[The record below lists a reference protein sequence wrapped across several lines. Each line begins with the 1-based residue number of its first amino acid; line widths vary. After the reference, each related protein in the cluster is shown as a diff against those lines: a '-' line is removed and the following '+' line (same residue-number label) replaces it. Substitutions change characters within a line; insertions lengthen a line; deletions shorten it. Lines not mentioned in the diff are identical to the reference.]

1 MLATIAVLPEYA
13 VDLYFAWQAG
23 LDPTGPYVAYATAN
37 MTGANR
43 LLVGL
48 AWPLVALL
56 FWSKQ
61 RRGIVLQKGLS
72 LELLFMGIA
81 ALYVLTIP
89 FTSNIAIWDS
99 AVLISLFFLYIWL
112 STKAGREEPV
122 LVGPPNSIGLLPKLL
137 RRSFVTFLLLYAAV
151 IILASAE
158 PFAEGLLK
166 FGAKLGVDEFIMVQ
180 WAAPLAS
187 EMPEIL
193 IAAIFTLRGLSPAA
207 MTTLISAKVN
217 QMTLLVGTLPIAF
230 LLSMEQFH
238 VTGLPLDARQM
249 DEIWLTA
256 AQSLFGVVLLL
267 RLRITGMGGLVLFLL
282 WITQL
287 GFTAPVA
294 REIYTG
300 VYLALALSLLVV
312 DRERIRELGRLI
324 PNVIGLAQGNN
335 QTGDKG

>member
-1 MLATIAVLPEYA
+1 
-13 VDLYFAWQAG
+13 
-23 LDPTGPYVAYATAN
+23 
-37 MTGANR
+37 
-43 LLVGL
+43 
-48 AWPLVALL
+48 
-56 FWSKQ
+56 
-61 RRGIVLQKGLS
+61 
-72 LELLFMGIA
+72 
-81 ALYVLTIP
+81 
-89 FTSNIAIWDS
+89 
-99 AVLISLFFLYIWL
+99 
-112 STKAGREEPV
+112 
-122 LVGPPNSIGLLPKLL
+122 
-137 RRSFVTFLLLYAAV
+137 
-151 IILASAE
+151 
-158 PFAEGLLK
+158 
-166 FGAKLGVDEFIMVQ
+166 
-180 WAAPLAS
+180 
-187 EMPEIL
+187 
-193 IAAIFTLRGLSPAA
+193 
-207 MTTLISAKVN
+207 
-217 QMTLLVGTLPIAF
+217 
-230 LLSMEQFH
+230 MEQFH